1 MSGVGGG
8 CAERP
13 LLPTRLCRGDGFD
26 VIARDEACRPARA
39 GSRRPDGVGRADG
52 FDGVATGLSSQRGY
66 TLIEVLVAFAVL
78 AGALTLLLGILTGAS
93 RQVRWADQA
102 GRAALHAQS
111 LLDQSGIGEPLQPGQ
126 REGDFE
132 DGRYQWTLMV
142 ERWRDPAVPPPA
154 TLDPGAP
161 RLMRLQLDVRWG
173 DGGPRERL
181 RLESLRLVT
190 PDPLV
195 GGGLP

>member
-1 MSGVGGG
+1 MRGASGGCTGEERRLPNGVG
-8 CAERP
+8 
-13 LLPTRLCRGDGFD
+13 RGDGFVHVAAGPSPQRGRGD
-26 VIARDEACRPARA
+26 VPNH
-39 GSRRPDGVGRADG
+39 
-52 FDGVATGLSSQRGY
+52 VATEPSSQRGY

-111 LLDQSGIGEPLQPGQ
+111 LLDQAGVGEPLQPGQ
-126 REGDFE
+126 REGGFE
-132 DGRYQWTLMV
+132 DDRYRWTLTV
-142 ERWRDPAVPPPA
+142 EHWRDPAVPPPA
-154 TLDPGAP
+154 VLDPGAP

-173 DGGPRERL
+173 DGGARERL

-190 PDPLV
+190 PDPLL
-195 GGGLP
+195 GGGVP

>member
-1 MSGVGGG
+1 MSG
-8 CAERP
+8 ANPQAKHR
-13 LLPTRLCRGDGFD
+13 LPGHASRGDGLT
-26 VIARDEACRPARA
+26 
-39 GSRRPDGVGRADG
+39 S
-52 FDGVATGLSSQRGY
+52 VAAVRSSQRGY

-78 AGALTLLLGILTGAS
+78 AAALTLLLGILTGAS

-111 LLDQSGIGEPLQPGQ
+111 LLDQVGIGESLQPGQ
-126 REGDFE
+126 REGGFE
-132 DGRYQWTLMV
+132 DGRYQWTLAV
-142 ERWRDPAVPPPA
+142 EPWRDSAVPPPA

-190 PDPLV
+190 PDPLQ
-195 GGGLP
+195 GALP

>member
-1 MSGVGGG
+1 VRAGSTSGAGGG
-8 CAERP
+8 CMEQKRR
-13 LLPTRLCRGDGFD
+13 LPSGVSRGDGPTS
-26 VIARDEACRPARA
+26 IAA
-39 GSRRPDGVGRADG
+39 VG
-52 FDGVATGLSSQRGY
+52 SSQRGY

-111 LLDQSGIGEPLQPGQ
+111 LLDQAGIGEPLQPGQ

-132 DGRYQWTLMV
+132 DGRYQWTLAV
-142 ERWRDPAVPPPA
+142 EHWRDPAVPPPA

-195 GGGLP
+195 DGGLP

>member
-1 MSGVGGG
+1 MKASPGRR
-8 CAERP
+8 EDKP
-13 LLPTRLCRGDGFD
+13 RL
-26 VIARDEACRPARA
+26 
-39 GSRRPDGVGRADG
+39 PDGVGRGDG
-52 FDGVATGLSSQRGY
+52 FEGAAADRSSQRGVDGVATGPSSQRGY

-142 ERWRDPAVPPPA
+142 EHWRDPAVPPPA

>member
-1 MSGVGGG
+1 MRGASGGCTGEERRLPNGVG
-8 CAERP
+8 
-13 LLPTRLCRGDGFD
+13 RGDGFHR
-26 VIARDEACRPARA
+26 VASGPTSQRGR
-39 GSRRPDGVGRADG
+39 GDGPNQVP
-52 FDGVATGLSSQRGY
+52 TEPSSQRGY

-111 LLDQSGIGEPLQPGQ
+111 LLDQAGVGEPLQPGQ
-126 REGDFE
+126 REGAFE
-132 DGRYQWTLMV
+132 DGRYRWTLMV
-142 ERWRDPAVPPPA
+142 EHWRDPAVPPPA